1 MADSS
6 RTLTITMLGAALG
19 AAGAYLFFTP
29 EGRALQ
35 RRLEPAMDDLARE
48 LNSFRG
54 TVTKV
59 SAAAN
64 EGWKLLHDTFGETG
78 AAARSS
84 ARSSAYSDPHQTS
97 PF

>member
-1 MADSS
+1 MV
-6 RTLTITMLGAALG
+6 GAVLG

-35 RRLEPAMDDLARE
+35 RRIEPAMDDLVRE

-54 TVTKV
+54 TLTRA
-59 SAAAN
+59 SAAAT

-78 AAARSS
+78 AATRTAR
-84 ARSSAYSDPHQTS
+84 YSDPHQTS